1 MPTYVRSGGTWLDVS
16 GGGSPSIPSG
26 VSILFYEASAPLGW
40 TKVTTQNNKALRVVS
55 GTGGVTGGSTPFTS
69 VFTSRNVSGS
79 VSGGSVSVSVSGNTG
94 GRSLSESQLA
104 SHGHGFSPNN
114 GGFRSLFMSVTA
126 TGGDAI
132 SGLTPFP
139 QNAFSDGGSSSV
151 SRGQI
156 NNAGS
161 NFQHDHF
168 FSGSGSG
175 SLSGASFGTTL
186 DFAVQYIDIIIARK
200 D

>member
-40 TKVTTQNNKALRVVS
+40 TKVTTQDNKALRVVS

-69 VFTSRNVSGS
+69 VFTSRNVSGTVANAS
-79 VSGGSVSVSVSGNTG
+79 LNTSQIPSHTHSLYSSFGGSIIGGGTRYLGDSGGGGSFGTPSSGSEG
-94 GRSLSESQLA
+94 GNG
-104 SHGHGFSPNN
+104 SHNHGF
-114 GGFRSLFMSVTA
+114 V
-126 TGGDAI
+126 
-132 SGLTPFP
+132 
-139 QNAFSDGGSSSV
+139 
-151 SRGQI
+151 
-156 NNAGS
+156 
-161 NFQHDHF
+161 
-168 FSGSGSG
+168 
-175 SLSGASFGTTL
+175 GTTL